1 MAERDIGV
9 PGALAEALGVLR
21 RRIPAER
28 LDRVWIFPPLVDGRS
43 ESGVV
48 AAGCFGG
55 GSRRLLVT
63 VSYRARESGRGVRF
77 TPVFAEQGTAPA
89 ESLPRVIAG
98 VARRAGPGF
107 GDPSLSR
114 LGGDPRALDR
124 LVGEWTPDDLPH
136 RAGRGVFGRPAAPA
150 PAGTGGDG
158 E

>member
-1 MAERDIGV
+1 MAEGDIGV
-9 PGALAEALGVLR
+9 PGALAEALALLR

-48 AAGCFGG
+48 AAGCFGEG
-55 GSRRLLVT
+55 GRRDLVT
-63 VSYRARESGRGVRF
+63 VSYRARETGRGVSF

-98 VARRAGPGF
+98 VARRAGAGF
-107 GDPSLSR
+107 GDPGLTR
-114 LGGDPRALDR
+114 LGGDPGAFDR

-136 RAGRGVFGRPAAPA
+136 RAGRGVFGRPVAPE
-150 PAGTGGDG
+150 PAKAGG
-158 E
+158 